1 MIIYASH
8 PAKFVCTSYLF
19 PVCDTR
25 NQEAVRGNGANVR
38 ALIDD
43 LERAYPGLKDA
54 LVQEGKLRPGIA
66 VMLDG
71 HISPL
76 GLLQP
81 LSEENE
87 LVFIPALSGG

>member
-1 MIIYASH
+1 MQIY
-8 PAKFVCTSYLF
+8 
-19 PVCDTR
+19 TR
-25 NQEAVRGNGANVR
+25 NQEVVRGAGRNVR

-43 LERAYPGLKDA
+43 LEQGYPGLKDA
-54 LVQEGKLRPGIA
+54 LVKEGKLRPGIA

>member
-1 MIIYASH
+1 MQVH
-8 PAKFVCTSYLF
+8 
-19 PVCDTR
+19 TR
-25 NQEAVRGNGANVR
+25 NQEVVRGRGTNVR
-38 ALIDD
+38 ALIND
-43 LERAYPGLKDA
+43 LETSYPGLKGA
-54 LVQEGKLRPGIA
+54 LVEEGKLRPGIA

-81 LSEENE
+81 LSEDSE

>member
-1 MIIYASH
+1 MTTVRIPRAMQVY
-8 PAKFVCTSYLF
+8 
-19 PVCDTR
+19 TR
-25 NQEAVRGNGANVR
+25 NQEVVRGTGTNVR
-38 ALIDD
+38 ALIND
-43 LERAYPGLKDA
+43 LEQVYPGLKDA
-54 LVQEGKLRPGIA
+54 LVTEGKLRPGIA